1 MLRKNVG
8 PVDRAIRLIA
18 GALLLAVGLW
28 LWGGLQGSTGGLVAA
43 GFGIWFMLTGAVGF
57 CPLYVP
63 FGINTC
69 GSSQRPKGA
78 LR

>member
-1 MLRKNVG
+1 MLPRNVG
-8 PVDRAIRLIA
+8 PVDRTIRLVA

-28 LWGGLQGSTGGLVAA
+28 LWDGLQRSTGGVVAA
-43 GFGIWFMLTGAVGF
+43 AFGAWFMLTGAVGF

-69 GSSQRPKGA
+69 GSTQRPKGA